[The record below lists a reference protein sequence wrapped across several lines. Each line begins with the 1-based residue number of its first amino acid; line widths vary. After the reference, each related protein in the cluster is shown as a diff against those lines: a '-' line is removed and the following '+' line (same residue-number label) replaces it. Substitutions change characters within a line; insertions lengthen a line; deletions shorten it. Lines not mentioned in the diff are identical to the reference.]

1 MLNVELF
8 GHDLNID
15 DALNEYVESRA
26 AKLDRYIDLEEARI
40 DLSHRPSAREA
51 AHRYKAQI
59 TLRGKKFVLRSEDKS
74 DQIQTAFDSALER
87 IQRQIERYKGKHYRG
102 KGDGASLSDEAR
114 AEVEALYEE
123 EAEEQVVRRK
133 KFLLHPMTEAEAIEQ
148 MRLLGHQNFFIFYD
162 MEASSVSVLYRRGDG
177 DYGLIN
183 TELA

>member
-1 MLNVELF
+1 M
-8 GHDLNID
+8 
-15 DALNEYVESRA
+15 
-26 AKLDRYIDLEEARI
+26 
-40 DLSHRPSAREA
+40 
-51 AHRYKAQI
+51 
-59 TLRGKKFVLRSEDKS
+59 
-74 DQIQTAFDSALER
+74 ER